1 MLIYWVE
8 LRLWTI
14 CTFVF
19 LIWKYQYKS
28 TEKIKTCKF
37 PSEVLALDFKSAEGA
52 RKVDIKTK
60 KKNTPLVK
68 ASILCEAKS
77 KIRIR
82 PTLRFAFK
90 SKIHVQ
96 EP

>member
-60 KKNTPLVK
+60 TKKTHHLSRPVYCVK
-68 ASILCEAKS
+68 LKAKLES
-77 KIRIR
+77 G
-82 PTLRFAFK
+82 
-90 SKIHVQ
+90 
-96 EP
+96 